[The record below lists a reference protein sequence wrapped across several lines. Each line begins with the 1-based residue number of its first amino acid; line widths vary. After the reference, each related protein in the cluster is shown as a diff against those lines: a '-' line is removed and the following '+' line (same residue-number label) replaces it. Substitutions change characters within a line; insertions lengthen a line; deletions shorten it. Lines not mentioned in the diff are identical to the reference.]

1 MMYQLNKRSCTGRL
15 HDPMQDKHRSS
26 RVDLQSND
34 IVRRIHSKATLCS
47 SRLRK
52 HRHGPPSAL
61 LAVTGLWAADE
72 GRPR

>member
-1 MMYQLNKRSCTGRL
+1 
-15 HDPMQDKHRSS
+15 
-26 RVDLQSND
+26 VDLQSND

-72 GRPR
+72 GRPGEQS